1 MSELQYLYGLNGNF
15 LNLSPVPLIESLILI
30 FEFDLGIGSGRSQ
43 TKHESENCF
52 PGCVD
57 LLAFGGPDQ
66 LTPLADA
73 IKSCQPKIVEKLID
87 YALGVNDY
95 NLLKAMAVKKTK
107 NGKNIY
113 QLASDTKNNCIM
125 EHVEKLKEAI
135 RKGKCTKDSIDSD
148 NLKPVSSIQDF
159 VESKLQDTVENLNP
173 GYIHLYW
180 IGCFLY
186 FYKYT
191 AAYRLHFTKLMMSLT
206 RSRNSS
212 ITIEDK
218 EEKSASFCAEKK
230 IMKFSEKHEIE
241 NYGLLANFS
250 FERSPDTVA
259 TDIRTFW
266 ELCKQNPTSNPA
278 LISVLLN

>member
-1 MSELQYLYGLNGNF
+1 
-15 LNLSPVPLIESLILI
+15 
-30 FEFDLGIGSGRSQ
+30 
-43 TKHESENCF
+43 
-52 PGCVD
+52 
-57 LLAFGGPDQ
+57 
-66 LTPLADA
+66 
-73 IKSCQPKIVEKLID
+73 
-87 YALGVNDY
+87 
-95 NLLKAMAVKKTK
+95 MAVKKTK

-159 VESKLQDTVENLNP
+159 VESKLQVTVENLNP

-218 EEKSASFCAEKK
+218 EEKSASFCAEKR
-230 IMKFSEKHEIE
+230 IMKFSEKQEIE
-241 NYGLLANFS
+241 NYGLLADFS